1 MRTHIF
7 IVNEETFP
15 KHLQYMFAGTGSKD
29 KDEHP
34 GLLTD
39 ISRVRVGDFV
49 IFYIEGTVKIKGGG
63 SMEFSRLLMLTLW
76 YSMPQKKMA
85 FNPAFL
91 KSLFIEHCLNP
102 TKFTLKEYQNGRH

>member
-1 MRTHIF
+1 MRTHVF

-15 KHLQYMFAGTGSKD
+15 KHLQYMFVGTGSKD

-39 ISRVRVGDFV
+39 
-49 IFYIEGTVKIKGGG
+49 
-63 SMEFSRLLMLTLW
+63 
-76 YSMPQKKMA
+76 SMPQKKMA

-91 KSLFIEHCLNP
+91 KNLFIEHCLNP